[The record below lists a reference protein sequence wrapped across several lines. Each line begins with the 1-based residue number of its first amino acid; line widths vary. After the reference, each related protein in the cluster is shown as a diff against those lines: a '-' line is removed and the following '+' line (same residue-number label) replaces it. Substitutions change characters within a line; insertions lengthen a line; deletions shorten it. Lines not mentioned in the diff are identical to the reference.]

1 MQSIWF
7 GKLLQPIFLQFLI
20 LANSKTIKKNCH
32 PVSDSTQNND
42 GFTLVEVLVAIIIV
56 GILAA
61 IAAPSWLG
69 FVSKQRVNKA
79 NDVVL
84 AALQDAQRQAKK
96 TKLSYSVSF
105 QNVNFINVG
114 NISMVAVHRG
124 VIPPSPPTSYDQKGI
139 WKHLGEDIGFKSNQ
153 VLFYTNLD
161 PNSDGTKFNKKASNT
176 ISYSTLGSGTITF
189 DYMGALPGTAG
200 GSSDQLGL
208 KIAVA
213 APNSGSSTASNLRR
227 CVIVDTLLGGMRT
240 AKDDKCN

>member
-1 MQSIWF
+1 MEKLSL
-7 GKLLQPIFLQFLI
+7 KLLHPSSANEKTKQQCLLI
-20 LANSKTIKKNCH
+20 YRYLFTH
-32 PVSDSTQNND
+32 PYQNG
-42 GFTLVEVLVAIIIV
+42 GFTLIELIAVVLMV

-61 IAAPSWLG
+61 IAAPGWLG
-69 FVSKQRVNKA
+69 FTNRQRVNKA

-84 AALQDAQRQAKK
+84 AALQEAQRQAKK

-124 VIPPSPPTSYDQKGI
+124 VVPPLAPANYDQKGI
-139 WKHLGEDIGFKSNQ
+139 WKHLGEDIGFKSNK
-153 VLFYTNLD
+153 VLFYTNL
-161 PNSDGTKFNKKASNT
+161 PNNSDGTKFNKKASDA
-176 ISYSTLGSGTITF
+176 ISYTTLGSGTITF

-213 APNSGSSTASNLRR
+213 APNPGSSTSASNLRR

>member
-1 MQSIWF
+1 MLGKFSI
-7 GKLLQPIFLQFLI
+7 KM
-20 LANSKTIKKNCH
+20 LAAKSKRSSYVYQQTA
-32 PVSDSTQNND
+32 
-42 GFTLVEVLVAIIIV
+42 GFTLIEVLVVVIMV

-61 IAAPSWLG
+61 IAVPSWLG
-69 FVSKQRVNKA
+69 FTNRQRVNKA

-114 NISMVAVHRG
+114 NISMVAVHQG
-124 VIPPSPPTSYDQKGI
+124 VIPPPAPSNYDKKGI

-153 VLFYTNLD
+153 VLFYTNLEN
-161 PNSDGTKFNKKASNT
+161 NSDGTKFNKKASDPVN
-176 ISYSTLGSGTITF
+176 YNTLGSGTITF

-200 GSSDQLGL
+200 GSSDELGL

-213 APNSGSSTASNLRR
+213 APNVGSSTSASKLRR